1 MTTTFDR
8 QNMTTDE
15 YNEAICTYSA
25 LMLHDD
31 GIEITAE
38 RLTKAI
44 KSSGNDAVPYWPSL
58 FAKALQQNDVGQ
70 LLANVVDAFATGAPS
85 DANIDVPEV
94 AVQEEV
100 KIEIPVDH
108 GPGNL
113 FDSDDDY

>member
-58 FAKALQQNDVGQ
+58 FAKALQQNDVQ
-70 LLANVVDAFATGAPS
+70 KMHLHLHHPMQSLDMPYQ
-85 DANIDVPEV
+85 IMELV
-94 AVQEEV
+94 AVGLQ
-100 KIEIPVDH
+100 
-108 GPGNL
+108 N
-113 FDSDDDY
+113 

>member
-8 QNMTTDE
+8 QSMTEDE

-38 RLTKAI
+38 KLTKAI
-44 KSSGNDAVPYWPSL
+44 KSSGNNTEPYWPAL
-58 FAKALQQNDVGQ
+58 FAKALQQADIGQ
-70 LLANVVDAFATGAPS
+70 LLANVADAVSSGAPQVS
-85 DANIDVPEV
+85 KIADTEDVI
-94 AVQEEV
+94 QEEV
-100 KIEIPVDH
+100 KIEVKEEF